1 MKTLIIVDFQK
12 DFANPNGSLYVPGA
26 ENAEQAIVDYIENNY
41 KDILNVLFTVDWH
54 SPNHCSFEKNGGI
67 WPVHCVQFSEGAGI
81 SDKIIQACINHDLK
95 FNVFKK
101 GNNDITEEYGAFQ
114 YIVHYIGISGGGGII
129 VRNECSQELVI
140 PNTEFVVCGLAG
152 DYCVKET
159 INNLILFNKKQ
170 EEFKSINKDAFILN
184 IEVLKDGIASIDGG
198 KKLESFINSNSNQL
212 KTI

>member
-1 MKTLIIVDFQK
+1 MKTLVIVDFQK
-12 DFANPNGSLYVPGA
+12 DFCRPNGSLYVPGA
-26 ENAEQAIVDYIENNY
+26 EQAEQAIVDYIENNY

-54 SPNHCSFEKNGGI
+54 SPNHCSFKKNGGI

-81 SDKIIQACINHDLK
+81 SDKIIQACISHDLK
-95 FNVFKK
+95 FRVFKK

-114 YIVHYIGISGGGGII
+114 YIGISGRGGII
-129 VRNECSQELVI
+129 VRNEFFQELVI

-170 EEFKSINKDAFILN
+170 EEFKSINKDALILN
-184 IEVLKDGIASIDGG
+184 IEVFKDGVASIDDGTVFND
-198 KKLESFINSNSNQL
+198 FIKENNLNV
-212 KTI
+212 I

>member
-1 MKTLIIVDFQK
+1 MKTLIIIDFQK
-12 DFANPNGSLYVPGA
+12 DFIDGSLAVPGA
-26 ENAEQAIVDYIENNY
+26 KDTENTIVNYIENNY

-81 SDKIIQACINHDLK
+81 SDKIIQACINHNLK

-114 YIVHYIGISGGGGII
+114 YIGISGREGII
-129 VRNECSQELVI
+129 VRNELNQYQYIDSTDL
-140 PNTEFVVCGLAG
+140 VVCGLAG

-170 EEFKSINKDAFILN
+170 EEFKSINKDALILN
-184 IEVLKDGIASIDGG
+184 IEVFKDGVASIDDGTVFNN
-198 KKLESFINSNSNQL
+198 FIKENNL

>member
-1 MKTLIIVDFQK
+1 MKTLVVVDFQK
-12 DFANPNGSLYVPGA
+12 DFCNPNGSLYVPGA
-26 ENAEQAIVDYIENNY
+26 EKAEFAIADYIENNY

-54 SPNHCSFEKNGGI
+54 SPNHCSFKKNGGI

-81 SDKIIQACINHDLK
+81 SDKIIQACISHDLK
-95 FNVFKK
+95 FSVFKK

-114 YIVHYIGISGGGGII
+114 YIGISGREGII

-159 INNLILFNKKQ
+159 LNNLIQFNKSQK
-170 EEFKSINKDAFILN
+170 EFKSINKNALMLN
-184 IEVLKDGIASIDGG
+184 IEVFKDEIASIDGG
-198 KKLESFINSNSNQL
+198 KKLELFINNNHL
-212 KTI
+212 ETV

>member
-12 DFANPNGSLYVPGA
+12 DFCNPNGSLYVPGA
-26 ENAEQAIVDYIENNY
+26 EEAEQAIVDYIENNY

-81 SDKIIQACINHDLK
+81 SDKIIQACISHDLK
-95 FNVFKK
+95 FSVFKK

-114 YIVHYIGISGGGGII
+114 YIGISGRGGII
-129 VRNECSQELVI
+129 VRNEFFQELVI
-140 PNTEFVVCGLAG
+140 SNTEFVVCGLAG

-159 INNLILFNKKQ
+159 LNNLIQFNKSQKN
-170 EEFKSINKDAFILN
+170 FKSINKDALILN
-184 IEVLKDGIASIDGG
+184 IEVFKDGVASIDDGTTFDN
-198 KKLESFINSNSNQL
+198 FIKENNL
-212 KTI
+212 TVI